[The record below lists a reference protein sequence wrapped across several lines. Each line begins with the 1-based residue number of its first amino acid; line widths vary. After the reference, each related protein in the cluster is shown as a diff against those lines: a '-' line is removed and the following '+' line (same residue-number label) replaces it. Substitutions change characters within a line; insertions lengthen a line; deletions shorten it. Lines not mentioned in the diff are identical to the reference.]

1 MSAEP
6 RYTTLIQSGPFE
18 LRSYA
23 SYTLIEAP
31 DQDLESYRGFRLA
44 FNYIQGEN
52 SAAQKIA
59 MTVPVVNTIEA
70 DRIQTTA
77 FVMPPDM
84 PNEDVPIP
92 LHPDLKRIVVD
103 ARLVAVF
110 RFRMTPT
117 MERVQ
122 AYEAKLRAWLREQGY
137 VSVGALQLARYNPPF
152 IPGFLKRNEVWLE
165 VVST

>member
-6 RYTTLIQSGPFE
+6 RYTTLIKSGSFE
-18 LRSYA
+18 LRSYEP
-23 SYTLIEAP
+23 YTLIEAP

-44 FNYIQGEN
+44 FNFIQGEN

-59 MTVPVVNTIEA
+59 MTVPVVNTIDA

-84 PNEDVPIP
+84 PSEAVPNP
-92 LHPDLKRIVVD
+92 LHPDLKRILVE
-103 ARLVAVF
+103 ARLVAVC

-122 AYEAKLRAWLREQGY
+122 ECEARLRAWLSEQGY
-137 VSVGALQLARYNPPF
+137 VSVGALRLARYNPPF
-152 IPGFLKRNEVWLE
+152 IPGVLKRNEVWLD
-165 VVST
+165 VVSA